1 MFMRISNRFQGS
13 APVLNFVSTL
23 ALSLLLLNTPTS
35 VLAGAGHDH
44 GSGAF
49 QSGSESSGEVKVD
62 EQTAKR
68 LGIKVESVKRQRLD
82 VGIKTTGKI
91 ETLPSQKAQVTT
103 PIPGSKVAELLVEPG
118 ARVRKGQPVAVLT
131 SPDFVNLRVESQ
143 EKLAQGQADLQQ
155 ALADLKLAQQNY
167 NRYQNIAKA
176 EIAQAQSQVA
186 FAQEKYNKDKSLAV
200 NGALPRRTALESQT
214 QLAQAKA
221 ELAKANRRGN
231 VIEAE
236 NQVQRAQAA
245 VKVAKEQINLSN
257 TTYQT
262 RLAQLGAIANKKGL
276 ITVTAPIS
284 GQVADRQVSIGQS
297 FEEAGSQLMT
307 IVNDREVFATASIYE
322 KDLGKVQIGQPV
334 NVKVSSVP
342 NQIFRGRIKRI
353 GSVVEGETQIVPV
366 QAEINNANGQLKPG
380 MFAELEV
387 VTDKT
392 NAAVLAIPTSAMVDA
407 NGKKLIYIKNGNA
420 FQSVEPEFG
429 QTSGNLI
436 EVTSGL
442 FEGDAVVTQRATQ
455 LYAQSLRGG
464 STKEDDHSEDEGSQL
479 QETNTNN
486 FPLPLWLM
494 ATLGG
499 TIVAGGAFAA
509 GTMSGRRS
517 QNHMVAAYAG
527 GLGNEY
533 VTSTELEEDI
543 QHQNFDDIENNHRE
557 PTTQIGQL
565 ESTSKNNSES

>member
-1 MFMRISNRFQGS
+1 MFMRIFSRFQAS
-13 APVLNFVSTL
+13 TPVVNFVSTL
-23 ALSLLLLNTPTS
+23 ALSLIMINTPTS

-49 QSGSESSGEVKVD
+49 QGGSESSGEVEVD

-82 VGIKTTGKI
+82 IGIKTTGKI
-91 ETLPSQKAQVTT
+91 ETLPSQKVEVTT
-103 PIPGSKVAELLVEPG
+103 PISGAKVAELLVEPG
-118 ARVRKGQPVAVLT
+118 ARVTKGQSVAVLT

-186 FAQEKYNKDKSLAV
+186 FAQEKYNKDKSLAG

-214 QLAQAKA
+214 QLAQAQA
-221 ELAKANRRGN
+221 ELARANRRGD

-236 NQVQRAQAA
+236 NQLQRAQAA
-245 VKVAKEQINLSN
+245 VKVAKERINLSN

-322 KDLGKVQIGQPV
+322 KDLGKVKVGQPV
-334 NVKVSSVP
+334 NVKVASVP
-342 NQIFRGRIKRI
+342 NQIFTGRIKRI
-353 GSVVEGETQIVPV
+353 GSVVQGETQVLPV
-366 QAEINNANGQLKPG
+366 QAEISNANGQLKPG

-392 NAAVLAIPTSAMVDA
+392 DTPVLAIPTSAVVDA

-464 STKEDDHSEDEGSQL
+464 SNKEDEHSEDEGSQL
-479 QETNTNN
+479 QETNTND

-499 TIVAGGAFAA
+499 TVVAGGAFAV
-509 GTMSGRRS
+509 GIWSGRRS

-527 GLGNEY
+527 GLGNESI
-533 VTSTELEEDI
+533 TSPELEEEI
-543 QHQNFDDIENNHRE
+543 KNNHHE
-557 PTTQIGQL
+557 PITQIGQL
-565 ESTSKNNSES
+565 ESTSKNHSDS

>member
-23 ALSLLLLNTPTS
+23 ALSLLLLNAPTS
-35 VLAGAGHDH
+35 VLAGADHDH

-49 QSGSESSGEVKVD
+49 QGGSEPSGQVEVD

-91 ETLPSQKAQVTT
+91 ETLPSQRAEVTT
-103 PIPGSKVAELLVEPG
+103 PIPGAKVAELLVEPG

-143 EKLAQGQADLQQ
+143 EKLAQGKADLQQ

-186 FAQEKYNKDKSLAV
+186 FAQEKYNKDNSLAV

-214 QLAQAKA
+214 QLAQAQA
-221 ELAKANRRGN
+221 ELARANRRGD

-236 NQVQRAQAA
+236 NQLQRAQAA
-245 VKVAKEQINLSN
+245 VKVAKERINLSN

-322 KDLGKVQIGQPV
+322 KDLGKVKVGQPV
-334 NVKVSSVP
+334 NVKVASVP
-342 NQIFRGRIKRI
+342 NQIFTGRIKRI
-353 GSVVEGETQIVPV
+353 GSVVQGETQVLPV
-366 QAEINNANGQLKPG
+366 QAEISNANGQLKPG

-392 NAAVLAIPTSAMVDA
+392 DTPVLAIPTSAVVDA

-436 EVTSGL
+436 EVTRDL

-464 STKEDDHSEDEGSQL
+464 GKKEDDHDHDHSEEGKSS
-479 QETNTNN
+479 TNN
-486 FPLPLWLM
+486 FPLPLWLI

-499 TIVAGGAFAA
+499 TVVAGGAFAA
-509 GTMSGRRS
+509 GTISGRRS
-517 QNHMVAAYAG
+517 QRRMVAAYAG

-543 QHQNFDDIENNHRE
+543 QHQNFDDIENNHHE

-565 ESTSKNNSES
+565 ESTSKNNSDS

>member
-1 MFMRISNRFQGS
+1 MRISNCFQDS
-13 APVLNFVSTL
+13 VPALNFVSTAL
-23 ALSLLLLNTPTS
+23 LSLLLINAPTS
-35 VLAGAGHDH
+35 VFAGAGHDH
-44 GSGAF
+44 GGSAF
-49 QSGSESSGEVKVD
+49 QGGGEPSGQVEVD
-62 EQTAKR
+62 EQTAQR

-82 VGIKTTGKI
+82 VGINATGEI
-91 ETLPSQKAQVTT
+91 ETLPSQKVLITT
-103 PIPGSKVAELLVEPG
+103 PIPGAKVVELLAEPG
-118 ARVRKGQPVAVLT
+118 TRVTTGEPVAVLT
-131 SPDFVNLRVESQ
+131 SPDLVNLRVESQ
-143 EKLAQGQADLQQ
+143 EKLAQAQADLQQ
-155 ALADLKLAQQNY
+155 ALADLKLAKQNY

-186 FAQEKYNKDKSLAV
+186 FAQEKYSKDKSLAD

-214 QLAQAKA
+214 QLVQAQA
-221 ELAKANRRGN
+221 ELARANRRGD

-236 NQVQRAQAA
+236 NQLQRAQASI
-245 VKVAKEQINLSN
+245 KVAKERISLSN
-257 TTYQT
+257 STYQT
-262 RLAQLGAIANKKGL
+262 RLAQLGAIANDKGL

-284 GQVADRQVSIGQS
+284 GQIAERQVTIGQS
-297 FEEAGSQLMT
+297 FEESGSQLMT

-322 KDLGKVQIGQPV
+322 KDLDKVEIGQPV
-334 NVKVSSVP
+334 NVKVASVP
-342 NQIFRGRIKRI
+342 NQIFTGRIKRI
-353 GSVVEGETQIVPV
+353 GSVVEGEAQVVPV

-392 NAAVLAIPTSAMVDA
+392 PVAVLAIPTSAVVDA
-407 NGKKLIYIKNGNA
+407 NGKKIIYVKNGNA

-436 EVTSGL
+436 EVKGGL

-455 LYAQSLRGG
+455 LYAQSLRGNG
-464 STKEDDHSEDEGSQL
+464 ANEDDHSEEEDSLSE
-479 QETNTNN
+479 ETNTSN
-486 FPLPLWLM
+486 FPLPLWLI

-517 QNHMVAAYAG
+517 QRRMVAAYAG

-533 VTSTELEEDI
+533 VISTELEEDI

-557 PTTQIGQL
+557 PTTQIDQL
-565 ESTSKNNSES
+565 ESTSKNNSDS